1 MVTGTLHAGLVCLT
15 GRRHRKPVD
24 QVRYGMI
31 CKHQMD
37 SSKSEKMVKEKN
49 KNNNQVKN
57 MILIVGLEI
66 YMLSS
71 RKTEEKETVE

>member
-1 MVTGTLHAGLVCLT
+1 
-15 GRRHRKPVD
+15 
-24 QVRYGMI
+24 MI